1 MWSGTVKTGVG
12 AVCACL
18 ALAALDVSAAE
29 AADRGWERLPGGAR
43 TICSD
48 GSAYSF
54 FVRPA
59 DPARLLIYFQ
69 GGGAC
74 WFHRNCSPE
83 RDPSYKISVADDDPA
98 RYGGIFDFDNP
109 ANPFADYSVVFA
121 PYCSADVFLGD
132 TVREYL
138 PGPDEETDA
147 PPVTIHHNGFNNA
160 AAVLSWAYANY
171 PEPERVFVT
180 GSSAGSIPS
189 PYYAMQVAD
198 HYPDAHIAQ
207 LGDGSGG
214 YRRDA
219 AATSPQQLW
228 GTLEVLGRQDEFAG
242 LTDATFSY
250 ESLYIAAARRHPE
263 MIFAEFDTAE
273 DATQKRYLAMSGSE
287 TTKLLT
293 LLRANHADI
302 RAAVENFRAYV
313 AGGEMHTILG
323 RPEFYTY
330 RVGTVSVR
338 DWVDALARGEDV
350 NDVSCTDCGEPE
362 VLSTAE

>member
-1 MWSGTVKTGVG
+1 MWNGTAETGVG
-12 AVCACL
+12 RLCVSF
-18 ALAALDVSAAE
+18 ALAVLASSAA
-29 AADRGWERLPGGAR
+29 AATDRPDARENPWQRLPGG
-43 TICSD
+43 D
-48 GSAYSF
+48 G
-54 FVRPA
+54 
-59 DPARLLIYFQ
+59 
-69 GGGAC
+69 
-74 WFHRNCSPE
+74 
-83 RDPSYKISVADDDPA
+83 
-98 RYGGIFDFDNP
+98 P

-121 PYCSADVFLGD
+121 PYCTADVFLGD
-132 TVREYL
+132 TVREYT

-198 HYPDAHIAQ
+198 RYPDALVAQ

-219 AATSPQQLW
+219 VATSPQQFW
-228 GTLEVLGRQDEFAG
+228 GTLEVLGQQEAFAG
-242 LTDATFSY
+242 LTYTTFSY

-263 MIFAEFDTAE
+263 MIFAEYDTAE
-273 DATQKRYLAMSGSE
+273 DTAQKRYLAMGGSE
-287 TTKLLT
+287 ATSLLT
-293 LLRANHADI
+293 LLEANHADI
-302 RAAVENFRAYV
+302 RAEVDNFRAYV

-330 RVGTVSVR
+330 QVGGVSVR
-338 DWVDALARGEDV
+338 DWVDRLARGEDV
-350 NDVSCTDCGEPE
+350 SDVSCTDCREPE
-362 VLSTAE
+362 VPTTAE